1 MTSVTEGAHSYTYS
15 YNEDGL
21 RLRKVVDNTN
31 TEYYY
36 NGSVLMYM
44 ITGSGST
51 AIRQRFSC
59 DAAGNLVA
67 VVYKVG
73 SGTSYIYYHL
83 RNAQGDI
90 VKLIDS
96 SGNTV
101 VEYLHQAGVSP
112 LGG

>member
-1 MTSVTEGAHSYTYS
+1 MHSYAYS

-21 RLRKVVDNTN
+21 RLRKTVNNET

-44 ITGSGST
+44 VTGTGENKVQ
-51 AIRQRFSC
+51 QRFSY

-73 SGTSYIYYHL
+73 SGTSYIYYYL

-101 VEYLHQAGVSP
+101 VEYLHQAGGSP